1 MKHSAWATAALAVS
15 ATLAIAACGSSSSS
29 ATSSSSTAS
38 SSATSTAAA
47 TGAKTLG
54 CMVTDTGGIND
65 RSFNASSWAGMQAA
79 AAANPNVT
87 VKYLQS
93 TTQSD
98 YTPNINTFIGEKC
111 NIIVTV
117 GFLMGAAT
125 EAAAKANPSQKFA
138 IVDCSYATG
147 CLTGTKESNID
158 QLTYNTVQDGF
169 LGGYLAAGMTKTGK
183 VATFGGIELPT
194 VTIYMD
200 GYWDG
205 VQYYNSKHG
214 TKVQVLGWNEQTQKG
229 SFTGDFTN
237 QTKGQ
242 TLTQTFISEGADI
255 VFPVAGN
262 VGLGAAKAVQQAD
275 ASAGSNKVNMMW
287 VDVDGCVSAAT
298 YCKYFITSVEKGVV
312 ASVKASVLSAADG
325 TFKGGAYVGTLANGG
340 VVLAPF
346 HDFASQGPG
355 LAAERAR
362 ADRHGH
368 RERHDPDADQEPGH
382 LGTARH
388 ETMWQRCGAAD
399 GHRAHRCHTGR
410 GTGRRAGA
418 QPRELEGRSGT

>member
-1 MKHSAWATAALAVS
+1 VKQSAWAAAALAVS
-15 ATLAIAACGSSSSS
+15 ATVILAACGSSHSS
-29 ATSSSSTAS
+29 ASSGGSATAS
-38 SSATSTAAA
+38 ASASASSGSGAAA
-47 TGAKTLG
+47 TGTKTLG

-79 AAANPNVT
+79 AAANSNIS

-98 YTPNINTFIGEKC
+98 YTPNINAFISQKC

-125 EAAAKANPSQKFA
+125 EAAAKANPDQKFA
-138 IVDCSYATG
+138 IVDCSYKTG
-147 CLTGTKESNID
+147 CLTGAKETNIE

-169 LGGYLAAGMTKTGK
+169 LGGYLAAGMSKTGK

-200 GYWDG
+200 GFWDG

-214 TKVQVLGWNEQTQKG
+214 KNVQVLGWNEKTQKG

-242 TLTQTFISEGADI
+242 TLTQTFISEGADVI
-255 VFPVAGN
+255 FPVAGN
-262 VGLGAAKAVQQAD
+262 VGLGAAKAVQ
-275 ASAGSNKVNMMW
+275 SAGGKVNMEW

-298 YCKYFITSVEKGVV
+298 YCPYFITSVEKGVT
-312 ASVKASVLSAADG
+312 ASVKATVASAADG
-325 TFKGGAYVGTLANGG
+325 SFKGGTYVGTLTNGG
-340 VVLAPF
+340 AVLAPF
-346 HDFASQGPG
+346 HDFSSKIPSALQSELKTVQSGI
-355 LAAERAR
+355 E
-362 ADRHGH
+362 
-368 RERHDPDADQEPGH
+368 
-382 LGTARH
+382 
-388 ETMWQRCGAAD
+388 D
-399 GHRAHRCHTGR
+399 GSIQAPTKS
-410 GTGRRAGA
+410 
-418 QPRELEGRSGT
+418 PV

>member
-1 MKHSAWATAALAVS
+1 VKHSAWATAALAVS
-15 ATLAIAACGSSSSS
+15 ATVVIAACGSSHNS
-29 ATSSSSTAS
+29 ASTGG
-38 SSATSTAAA
+38 STAASTPAGSGSSAPAA
-47 TGAKTLG
+47 TGTKTLG

-79 AAANPNVT
+79 AQANGNVT

-98 YTPNINTFIGEKC
+98 YTPNINAFISQKC

-125 EAAAKANPSQKFA
+125 EAAAKANPDQKFA
-138 IVDCSYATG
+138 IVDCSYASG
-147 CLTGTKESNID
+147 CLTGTKEPNID
-158 QLTYNTVQDGF
+158 QLVFNTVQDGF

-205 VQYYNSKHG
+205 VQYYNSKHN
-214 TKVQVLGWNEQTQKG
+214 THVQVLGWSEKTQKG

-255 VFPVAGN
+255 IFPVAGN
-262 VGLGAAKAVQQAD
+262 VGLGAAKAVQSANS
-275 ASAGSNKVNMMW
+275 SAGSNKVNMEW
-287 VDVDGCVSAAT
+287 VDVDGCISAAT
-298 YCKYFITSVEKGVV
+298 YCQYFITSVEKGVT
-312 ASVKASVLSAADG
+312 ASVKATVLSASDG
-325 TFKGGAYVGTLANGG
+325 TFKGGSYVGTLANGG
-340 VVLAPF
+340 AVLAPF
-346 HDFASQGPG
+346 HDFASKIP
-355 LAAERAR
+355 AALQTELKQVQ
-362 ADRHGH
+362 ADIQSGAIQT
-368 RERHDPDADQEPGH
+368 PTKAPV
-382 LGTARH
+382 TA
-388 ETMWQRCGAAD
+388 G
-399 GHRAHRCHTGR
+399 
-410 GTGRRAGA
+410 
-418 QPRELEGRSGT
+418 